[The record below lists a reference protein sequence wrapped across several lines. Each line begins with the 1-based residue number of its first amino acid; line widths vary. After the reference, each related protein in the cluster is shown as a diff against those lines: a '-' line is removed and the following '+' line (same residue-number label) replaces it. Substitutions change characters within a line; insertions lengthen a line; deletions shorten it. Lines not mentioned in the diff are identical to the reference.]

1 MAELL
6 TTTDFY
12 LLSGNSDH
20 AEDIE
25 TTVEVSSW
33 MLEKGFS
40 QHKSEDLAIRLDL
53 IGKVNGLDLIGKAN
67 GLEEAEHSKNY
78 DKLENLICEMQEEGI
93 NFNSYTFGTLISAYA
108 ATSKTEGIGKLLA
121 QLEHNRIRYWHLDWT
136 VYAIAAN
143 CYRKQGLSDKA
154 FNVLK
159 KSERLISHN

>member
-1 MAELL
+1 MEKMRALGFARSILSRNVLL
-6 TTTDFY
+6 NLYYQT
-12 LLSGNSDH
+12 
-20 AEDIE
+20 
-25 TTVEVSSW
+25 
-33 MLEKGFS
+33 
-40 QHKSEDLAIRLDL
+40 Q
-53 IGKVNGLDLIGKAN
+53 
-67 GLEEAEHSKNY
+67 NY